1 MSQVTT
7 RSMSR
12 RLRESQAADTTLSL
26 EENKTKYK
34 LRELS
39 VKLERLPIPVYDSN
53 SMKGAEASD
62 EEEAWV
68 LEESEEEDGD
78 DGSVEVVHVETS
90 ASAELKEASGSEELS
105 MVMSSGSAEKSSVKY
120 DDLQQDSP
128 VKRRL
133 RNLDMRRKV
142 IEKFEVEVTDFV
154 RDFLR
159 AKYAEKFPS
168 SESLYE
174 YSIQI
179 VKDKILQPE
188 ITSYSKVIEQGGSWM
203 EFRMN
208 RAIEENVKMYLVQK
222 M

>member
-1 MSQVTT
+1 MKPPIAGPSA
-7 RSMSR
+7 SR
-12 RLRESQAADTTLSL
+12 DISSSGGGADLQHLVEQAVKKVLLQGGVDPSKLL
-26 EENKTKYK
+26 NK
-34 LRELS
+34 
-39 VKLERLPIPVYDSN
+39 
-53 SMKGAEASD
+53 
-62 EEEAWV
+62 
-68 LEESEEEDGD
+68 
-78 DGSVEVVHVETS
+78 VETS
-90 ASAELKEASGSEELS
+90 SIISQIKKEKHESDDDVCIIEDETTANR
-105 MVMSSGSAEKSSVKY
+105 MVISSGSVEKSSVKY

-133 RNLDMRRKV
+133 RNLDMRRKA
-142 IEKFEVEVTDFV
+142 IEMFEVEVTDFV

-203 EFRMN
+203 EFKMN